1 MDVLETEGKIVFLK
15 KVIEGIAAHSYGI
28 HVAELAG
35 LPETVIQRATELLNL
50 QAPCAAAPTDFTV
63 PERKTSPE
71 NNLFSD
77 EELVINEILS
87 TNTDDTTPL
96 QALQMLTRWKK
107 TLFAGN

>member
-1 MDVLETEGKIVFLK
+1 MLNAHTPGD
-15 KVIEGIAAHSYGI
+15 AAS
-28 HVAELAG
+28 
-35 LPETVIQRATELLNL
+35 
-50 QAPCAAAPTDFTV
+50 TDFTV
-63 PERKTSPE
+63 PEKQKTHPE

-107 TLFAGN
+107 TLLPGD